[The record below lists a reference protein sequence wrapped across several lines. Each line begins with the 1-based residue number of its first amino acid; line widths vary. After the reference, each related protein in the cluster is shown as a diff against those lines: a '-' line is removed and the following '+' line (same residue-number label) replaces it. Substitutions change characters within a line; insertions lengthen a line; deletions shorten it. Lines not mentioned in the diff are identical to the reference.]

1 MEFWLLILIA
11 VLEVVDGQGLALR
24 ILRVLS
30 VLIGGNIDGETNRQ
44 DKTGKA

>member
-30 VLIGGNIDGETNRQ
+30 SLIGGNIDG
-44 DKTGKA
+44 DKDKQNQTDKA

>member
-30 VLIGGNIDGETNRQ
+30 GLIGGPSNAEES
-44 DKTGKA
+44 KKS

>member
-30 VLIGGNIDGETNRQ
+30 GLIGGNIDGEKDRQ
-44 DKTGKA
+44 NQTGKS